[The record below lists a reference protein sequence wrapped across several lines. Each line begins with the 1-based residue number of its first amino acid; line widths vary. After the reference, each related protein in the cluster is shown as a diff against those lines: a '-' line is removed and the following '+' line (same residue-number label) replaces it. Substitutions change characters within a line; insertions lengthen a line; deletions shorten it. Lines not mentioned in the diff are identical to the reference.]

1 MIVWVNEWVPVFL
14 IKLTLILEMF
24 VFDKRVKLDYLEKNL
39 LEQRRE
45 PTTNLAHMQT
55 RINAFAMLSFKK
67 LFVLKFS
74 TMSS

>member
-1 MIVWVNEWVPVFL
+1 MGPCVLDQININFG
-14 IKLTLILEMF
+14 MF

-74 TMSS
+74 TVSS